1 MFYSIGM
8 LLEDCLQKKAF
19 ARFRER
25 VSKGELIEMD
35 KPNHWIVAYSEPL
48 IFVDCREDQVKI
60 VEPLF
65 VPFLLA
71 VKNLDSRYNLFI
83 NELNSLEKNVLLN
96 LEDEVDILMEQQAI
110 PTAGI
115 VKYKGDLPGKIGI
128 FFGIEILVSQSLHYL
143 HE

>member
-1 MFYSIGM
+1 MFYSLGM
-8 LLEDCLQKKAF
+8 LLEDCLQKRAF
-19 ARFRER
+19 ATFRER
-25 VSKGELIEMD
+25 VSKGELIEINR
-35 KPNHWIVAYSEPL
+35 PNHWIVAYSEPL
-48 IFVDCREDQVKI
+48 ISVDCQEDQVKI

-96 LEDEVDILMEQQAI
+96 LGDKVDVLMEQHAI

-115 VKYKGDLPGKIGI
+115 VKYKGNLPGENGI
-128 FFGIEILVSQSLHYL
+128 FFGIEILVSQLLHNLHY
-143 HE
+143 